1 MVRQS
6 SQGSDV
12 LVREAQRL
20 KRCVP
25 GQASGTAIWVKR
37 SVSGELSRLQIGLA
51 SGSLPLT
58 IALLGLASSLS
69 DGDHVGSVCGDGCTA
84 FLACP
89 RRCFWIE
96 AMGSTVRVGGLP
108 SLRAH
113 NAQRVRVHHRE
124 AATLFRAGSDGG
136 SGGGL
141 GL

>member
-1 MVRQS
+1 MSWGYDAIGQVRRWGS
-6 SQGSDV
+6 SD
-12 LVREAQRL
+12 RCRL
-20 KRCVP
+20 GP
-25 GQASGTAIWVKR
+25 
-37 SVSGELSRLQIGLA
+37 GLA
-51 SGSLPLT
+51 SGCLPLT
-58 IALLGLASSLS
+58 VALLGFATALT
-69 DGDHVGSVCGDGCTA
+69 DRGHMGSVCGDGCSA

-96 AMGSTVRVGGLP
+96 AMASTVRVGGLP

-136 SGGGL
+136 SGDGL